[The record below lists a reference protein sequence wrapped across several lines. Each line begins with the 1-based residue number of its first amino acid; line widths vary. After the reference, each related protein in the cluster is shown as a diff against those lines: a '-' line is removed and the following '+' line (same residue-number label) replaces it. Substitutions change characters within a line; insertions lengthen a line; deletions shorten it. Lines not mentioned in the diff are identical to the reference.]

1 MPRTSTRLTF
11 AVLAT
16 GAGVFSMLQSLI
28 APALPT
34 VQHALHTSQS
44 TATWVM
50 TAYLL
55 SASVFTPILG
65 RVGDLIGK
73 KRTLVAVLLTVA
85 AGCLLAALAP
95 TIGVLIVARVV
106 QGIGGALFPLS
117 FGIIRDEFDAS
128 EVTGSIGNLSAVIAA
143 GGGVGMVAAGP
154 IVTALD
160 YRWLFWIPVAVVIA
174 ATLIAVRYIRESPNR
189 AQGKVSWLGAGLL
202 SAWLVAL
209 LLPLSQAGVWGW
221 GSGRVIG
228 LLGAA
233 VVLFALWLLAE
244 ARSATPLIDLRVM
257 RLPAVWTTNTA
268 ALLFGAGMY
277 AIWSFLPG
285 FVQTPASAGYGF
297 GASVTASG
305 LLMLPMLI
313 AMFVSGLLSARLSP
327 VLGAKTLLT
336 TGAAL
341 GAVACGMLTLWHAER
356 WQIGLVAGV
365 FGLGIGLAFASMA
378 NLIVG
383 SVPPSQTGAA
393 TGMNANIRT
402 IGGSIGAAL
411 TSVLVTGRLQPS
423 GLPHESG
430 YTHGFALLTA
440 LCLAAALA
448 ALLVPTGHG
457 GHPGRGGHGGRVTG
471 APLAAGS
478 ASGLGAVETAATAT
492 VATGAVA
499 TEAVATEA
507 VDVAGP
513 TVTREATGSAGGTS
527 RV

>member
-1 MPRTSTRLTF
+1 MPRKSSRLTF

-65 RVGDLIGK
+65 RVGDLVGK
-73 KRTLVAVLLTVA
+73 KRTLVAVLLAVL
-85 AGCLLAALAP
+85 AGCLVAALAP
-95 TIGVLIVARVV
+95 NIGVLILARVV
-106 QGIGGALFPLS
+106 QGVGGALFPLS

-128 EVTGSIGNLSAVIAA
+128 QVPGSISNLSAVIAA

-160 YRWLFWIPVAVVIA
+160 YRWLFWFPVGIVAVT
-174 ATLIAVRYIRESPNR
+174 TLIAVRYVPESPNR
-189 AQGKVSWLGAGLL
+189 AQGHVNWLGAVLL
-202 SAWLVAL
+202 SGWLVAL
-209 LLPLSQAGVWGW
+209 LLPLSQASSWGW
-221 GSGRVIG
+221 GSVRVVG
-228 LLGAA
+228 LFAAA
-233 VVLFALWLLAE
+233 VVLFAAWLFSE
-244 ARSATPLIDLRVM
+244 ARSRSPLIDLKVM
-257 RLPAVWTTNTA
+257 RLPSVWTTNTA

-285 FVQTPASAGYGF
+285 FVQTPSSAGYGF

-305 LLMLPMLI
+305 LLMLPMLL
-313 AMFVSGLLSARLSP
+313 AMFVSGVLSGRLEP
-327 VLGAKTLLT
+327 IFGAKVLLT

-341 GAVACGMLTLWHAER
+341 GALACAILALWHDQQ
-356 WQIGLVAGV
+356 WQIALVAGI

-383 SVPPSQTGAA
+383 SVPPEQTGAA

-402 IGGSIGAAL
+402 IGGSIGAAV
-411 TSVLVTGRLQPS
+411 TSVLVTGHLQPS
-423 GLPHESG
+423 GLPYDSG
-430 YTHGFALLTA
+430 YTHGFTLLA
-440 LCLAAALA
+440 VLLLGAALA
-448 ALLVPTGHG
+448 ALLVPRRSGR
-457 GHPGRGGHGGRVTG
+457 RGGTTVGGS
-471 APLAAGS
+471 GS
-478 ASGLGAVETAATAT
+478 ALLKAEEEASVMAPGALN
-492 VATGAVA
+492 
-499 TEAVATEA
+499 
-507 VDVAGP
+507 
-513 TVTREATGSAGGTS
+513 
-527 RV
+527 

>member
-1 MPRTSTRLTF
+1 MPRKSTRLTF

-16 GAGVFSMLQSLI
+16 GAGVFAMLQSLI

-73 KRTLVAVLLTVA
+73 KRTLVAVLLVVL

-106 QGIGGALFPLS
+106 QGVGGALFPLS
-117 FGIIRDEFDAS
+117 FGIIRDEFAPS
-128 EVTGSIGNLSAVIAA
+128 EVSGSISNLSAVIAA
-143 GGGVGMVAAGP
+143 GGGVGIVAAGP
-154 IVTALD
+154 IVSALD
-160 YRWLFWIPVAVVIA
+160 YRWLFWIPVAVVA
-174 ATLIAVRYIRESPNR
+174 LTTLIALRYVPESPNR
-189 AQGKVSWLGAGLL
+189 AEGRVSWLGAVLL

-209 LLPLSQAGVWGW
+209 LLPLSQAGQWGW
-221 GSGRVIG
+221 GSARVIG
-228 LLGAA
+228 LFALA
-233 VVLFALWLLAE
+233 VVLFALWLFAE
-244 ARSATPLIDLRVM
+244 SRSRSPLIDLRVM
-257 RLPAVWTTNTA
+257 RLPAVWTTNTV

-277 AIWSFLPG
+277 ALWSFLPA
-285 FVQTPASAGYGF
+285 FVQTPSSAGYGF

-305 LLMLPMLI
+305 LLMLPMLV
-313 AMFVSGLLSARLSP
+313 AMFCSGLLSGRLEP
-327 VLGAKTLLT
+327 VVGAKALLT

-341 GAVACGMLTLWHAER
+341 GALALGLLALWHTAQ
-356 WQIGLVAGV
+356 WQVAVVAGV

-383 SVPPSQTGAA
+383 SVPPEQTGAA

-402 IGGSIGAAL
+402 IGGSIGAAV

-423 GLPHESG
+423 GLPYGSG
-430 YTHGFALLTA
+430 YTHGFTLLA
-440 LCLAAALA
+440 VLCLAAALA
-448 ALLVPTGHG
+448 ALLVPA
-457 GHPGRGGHGGRVTG
+457 RRAGRVTG
-471 APLAAGS
+471 TTRAAGEPS
-478 ASGLGAVETAATAT
+478 QAARPTAVR
-492 VATGAVA
+492 G
-499 TEAVATEA
+499 
-507 VDVAGP
+507 
-513 TVTREATGSAGGTS
+513 
-527 RV
+527 

>member
-44 TATWVM
+44 TVTWVM

-65 RVGDLIGK
+65 RVGDLIGR
-73 KRTLVAVLLTVA
+73 KRTLVGVLAAVAV
-85 AGCLLAALAP
+85 GCLLAALAP
-95 TIGVLIVARVV
+95 NIGVLVVARVV
-106 QGIGGALFPLS
+106 QGVGGALLPLS
-117 FGIIRDEFDAS
+117 FGIIRDEFRAL
-128 EVTGSIGNLSAVIAA
+128 EVSARIAGLSAVIAA

-160 YRWLFWIPVAVVIA
+160 YRWLFWIPVAVVVV
-174 ATLIAVRYIRESPNR
+174 TLLIAVRHVPESPRR
-189 AQGKVSWLGAGLL
+189 AEGGVSWTGAVLL

-209 LLPLSQAGVWGW
+209 LLPLSQAGAWGW
-221 GSGRVIG
+221 GSGRVLG

-233 VVLFALWLLAE
+233 VVLFALWLYAE
-244 ARSATPLIDLRVM
+244 SRSRDPLIDLRVM
-257 RLPAVWTTNTA
+257 RQPAVWTTNTA

-277 AIWSFLPG
+277 GIWSFLPG
-285 FVQTPASAGYGF
+285 FVQTPHSAGYGF
-297 GASVTASG
+297 GASVTTAG

-313 AMFVSGLLSARLSP
+313 AMFLSGVLSGRLEP
-327 VLGAKTLLT
+327 VLGAKVLLT
-336 TGAAL
+336 AGAAL
-341 GAVACGMLTLWHAER
+341 GSLACAVLALWHDR
-356 WQIGLVAGV
+356 PWQIALAAGV
-365 FGLGIGLAFASMA
+365 FGLGIGLAFAAMA

-383 SVPPSQTGAA
+383 SVPAGQTGAA

-402 IGGSIGAAL
+402 IGGSIGAAV

-430 YTHGFALLTA
+430 YTQGFALLA
-440 LCLAAALA
+440 VLCLAAAGA
-448 ALLVPTGHG
+448 ALLVPA
-457 GHPGRGGHGGRVTG
+457 RR
-471 APLAAGS
+471 AARLAS
-478 ASGLGAVETAATAT
+478 TTT
-492 VATGAVA
+492 PATGTPEPAA
-499 TEAVATEA
+499 PAA
-507 VDVAGP
+507 
-513 TVTREATGSAGGTS
+513 RS
-527 RV
+527 

>member
-1 MPRTSTRLTF
+1 MPRTSTTRLTF

-73 KRTLVAVLLTVA
+73 KRTLVAVLLAVL
-85 AGCLLAALAP
+85 AGCLVAALAP
-95 TIGVLIVARVV
+95 NIGVLIVARVV

-128 EVTGSIGNLSAVIAA
+128 QVPGSISNLSAVIAA

-154 IVTALD
+154 IVSALD
-160 YRWLFWIPVAVVIA
+160 YRWLFWFPVAIVAVT
-174 ATLIAVRYIRESPNR
+174 TLIALRYVPESPSR
-189 AQGKVSWLGAGLL
+189 ADGSVNWSGAVLL
-202 SAWLVAL
+202 SGWLVAL
-209 LLPLSQAGVWGW
+209 LLPLSQASRWGW
-221 GSGRVIG
+221 GSIRVVG
-228 LLGAA
+228 LFAAA
-233 VVLFALWLLAE
+233 VVLFAAWLYAE
-244 ARSATPLIDLRVM
+244 ARSRSPLIDLKVM
-257 RLPAVWTTNTA
+257 RLPSVWTTNTA

-277 AIWSFLPG
+277 SIWSFLPG

-305 LLMLPMLI
+305 LLMLPMLV
-313 AMFVSGLLSARLSP
+313 AMFVSGVLSGRLEP
-327 VLGAKTLLT
+327 VVGAKALLT

-341 GAVACGMLTLWHAER
+341 GAVACGILALWHDQQ
-356 WQIGLVAGV
+356 WQIALVAGI

-383 SVPPSQTGAA
+383 SVPPEQTGAA

-402 IGGSIGAAL
+402 IGGSIGAAV
-411 TSVLVTGRLQPS
+411 TSVLVTGRLQAS
-423 GLPHESG
+423 GLPYGSG
-430 YTHGFALLTA
+430 YTHGFALLA
-440 LCLAAALA
+440 VLLLGAALA
-448 ALLVPTGHG
+448 ALLVPARRA
-457 GHPGRGGHGGRVTG
+457 GRGGGT
-471 APLAAGS
+471 
-478 ASGLGAVETAATAT
+478 T
-492 VATGAVA
+492 V
-499 TEAVATEA
+499 
-507 VDVAGP
+507 
-513 TVTREATGSAGGTS
+513 GTS
-527 RV
+527 ESALLKAEEEASVMAPGALN

>member
-1 MPRTSTRLTF
+1 MPRKSSRLTF

-65 RVGDLIGK
+65 RVGDLVGK
-73 KRTLVAVLLTVA
+73 KRTLVVVLLAVL
-85 AGCLLAALAP
+85 AGCLVAALAP
-95 TIGVLIVARVV
+95 NIGVLIIARVV

-128 EVTGSIGNLSAVIAA
+128 QVPGSISNLSAVIAA

-160 YRWLFWIPVAVVIA
+160 YRWLFWFPVGIVAVT
-174 ATLIAVRYIRESPNR
+174 TLIAVRYVPESPNR
-189 AQGKVSWLGAGLL
+189 AQGHVNWLGAVLL
-202 SAWLVAL
+202 SGWLVAL
-209 LLPLSQAGVWGW
+209 LLPLSQASIWGW
-221 GSGRVIG
+221 GSVRVVG
-228 LLGAA
+228 LFAAA
-233 VVLFALWLLAE
+233 VVLFAAWLFSE
-244 ARSATPLIDLRVM
+244 ARSRSPLIDLKVM
-257 RLPAVWTTNTA
+257 RLPSVWTTNTA

-285 FVQTPASAGYGF
+285 FVQTPSSAGYGF

-305 LLMLPMLI
+305 LLMLPMLL
-313 AMFVSGLLSARLSP
+313 AMFVSGVLSGRLEP
-327 VLGAKTLLT
+327 IFGAKALLT

-341 GAVACGMLTLWHAER
+341 GALACAILALWHDQQ
-356 WQIGLVAGV
+356 WQIALVAGI

-383 SVPPSQTGAA
+383 SVPPEQTGAA

-402 IGGSIGAAL
+402 IGGSIGAAV
-411 TSVLVTGRLQPS
+411 TSVLVTGHLQAS
-423 GLPHESG
+423 GLPYDSG
-430 YTHGFALLTA
+430 YTHGFTLLA
-440 LCLAAALA
+440 VLLLGAALA
-448 ALLVPTGHG
+448 ALLVPRRS
-457 GHPGRGGHGGRVTG
+457 GR
-471 APLAAGS
+471 S
-478 ASGLGAVETAATAT
+478 
-492 VATGAVA
+492 
-499 TEAVATEA
+499 
-507 VDVAGP
+507 
-513 TVTREATGSAGGTS
+513 GGTTVGGS
-527 RV
+527 ESALLKAEEEASVMAPGALN

>member
-1 MPRTSTRLTF
+1 MPRKSTRLTF

-65 RVGDLIGK
+65 RVGDLVGK
-73 KRTLVAVLLTVA
+73 KRTLVAVLLVVL

-95 TIGVLIVARVV
+95 NIGVLIIARVV
-106 QGIGGALFPLS
+106 QGAGGALFPLS
-117 FGIIRDEFDAS
+117 FGVIRDEFDPS
-128 EVTGSIGNLSAVIAA
+128 RVPGSISNLSAVIAA
-143 GGGVGMVAAGP
+143 GGGVGIVAAGP
-154 IVTALD
+154 IVSALD
-160 YRWLFWIPVAVVIA
+160 YRWLFWIPVAVVA
-174 ATLIAVRYIRESPNR
+174 ATVVIALRYVPESSNR
-189 AQGKVSWLGAGLL
+189 AEGRVSWLGAGLL

-209 LLPLSQAGVWGW
+209 LLPLSQAGKWGW

-228 LLGAA
+228 LFAVAGA
-233 VVLFALWLLAE
+233 LFALWLFTE
-244 ARSATPLIDLRVM
+244 ARSRTPLIDLRVM

-277 AIWSFLPG
+277 ALWSFLPG
-285 FVQTPASAGYGF
+285 FVQTPGSAGYGF

-305 LLMLPMLI
+305 LLMLPMLV
-313 AMFVSGLLSARLSP
+313 AMFVSGILSGRLEP
-327 VLGAKTLLT
+327 LVGAKTLLT

-341 GAVACGMLTLWHAER
+341 GALALGLLALWHAAQ
-356 WQIGLVAGV
+356 WQIAVVSGL

-383 SVPPSQTGAA
+383 SVPPDQTGAA

-402 IGGSIGAAL
+402 IGGSIGAAV

-423 GLPHESG
+423 GLPYESG
-430 YTHGFALLTA
+430 YTHGFALLA
-440 LCLAAALA
+440 VLCLAAALA
-448 ALLVPTGHG
+448 ALLVPSARAGRLTG
-457 GHPGRGGHGGRVTG
+457 PR
-471 APLAAGS
+471 AAGDP
-478 ASGLGAVETAATAT
+478 AHTEPETAVPAAR
-492 VATGAVA
+492 G
-499 TEAVATEA
+499 
-507 VDVAGP
+507 
-513 TVTREATGSAGGTS
+513 
-527 RV
+527 